1 MGKTLVP
8 HQQVKCQ
15 GQKCPTQKS
24 VSHCISCSTWL
35 PALLNIKDVELQ
47 KQTGITVWTSKSQ
60 LWEAGLAHKLPELS
74 DLRTQHRNNPFLPLQ
89 QILRPSTPH
98 FASRVSPRKQTQ
110 YLHCV
115 SQHQDRREVSEV
127 LTSGATFKGVP
138 KNSAIKI
145 VFQCLKYFKIEIMQK
160 VKYEPSKISQFYT
173 DRSLS
178 LMFPFASAPGWLI
191 GVLHLPTE
199 GNWGAECYLHPQV
212 QDSLLRVQ
220 ASFPQWN
227 CFTGGKSLLRVWGG
241 WKLISLK

>member
-1 MGKTLVP
+1 MGLTSNPREMMGKTLVP

-89 QILRPSTPH
+89 QILSPSTPH

-110 YLHCV
+110 YLHWFP
-115 SQHQDRREVSEV
+115 STR
-127 LTSGATFKGVP
+127 TGVRWVRC
-138 KNSAIKI
+138 S
-145 VFQCLKYFKIEIMQK
+145 
-160 VKYEPSKISQFYT
+160 
-173 DRSLS
+173 
-178 LMFPFASAPGWLI
+178 
-191 GVLHLPTE
+191 
-199 GNWGAECYLHPQV
+199 PQV
-212 QDSLLRVQ
+212 PRLRGCQ
-220 ASFPQWN
+220 KTQQS
-227 CFTGGKSLLRVWGG
+227 R
-241 WKLISLK
+241 